1 MLPGTL
7 SNHYGTAV
15 KMSETENQI
24 ARMSAEWELLLAKS
38 ANTRA
43 VPMEW
48 ERSIASM
55 QREVNLLRDQ
65 GRWLGGYRT
74 LMHALGIQYR
84 EVYLTAGLAW
94 LLDPDGWHGLGSKVL
109 SGLLA
114 QLGLPSGIEHPVT
127 VSKEE
132 TRSAGERVGWVRLT
146 SKSLKAAEC
155 LNPSLRQPNG
165 AASTSCRRASSP
177 SHERGEDSRGSREGI
192 GLV

>member
-74 LMHALGIQYR
+74 LMHALGIDLLR
-84 EVYLTAGLAW
+84 AFRTADFGLIHAA
-94 LLDPDGWHGLGSKVL
+94 DC
-109 SGLLA
+109 
-114 QLGLPSGIEHPVT
+114 
-127 VSKEE
+127 
-132 TRSAGERVGWVRLT
+132 RSTYSSWTCCGVRY
-146 SKSLKAAEC
+146 
-155 LNPSLRQPNG
+155 
-165 AASTSCRRASSP
+165 
-177 SHERGEDSRGSREGI
+177 
-192 GLV
+192 